1 MDNKN
6 FNDAIK
12 NLNEHLQ
19 PNKDKRRNQIEKC
32 QIDIL
37 NILLEEGWSKTF
49 ENYRFD
55 LRTSKKRSD
64 QYNLHDDGM
73 ILMANGKRNK
83 LHSSASFDACLNIID
98 NNGRMVRLWFVMK
111 GVYEGGGHQD
121 GVYNEIARYISYIEK
136 NNNVDDKIVF
146 LLDGPYYKNI
156 NEEIKDEA
164 KKSDKY
170 IFSNSLT
177 VEKDIENLIYKN
189 L

>member
-64 QYNLHDDGM
+64 QYNLAIALHPSVRFLKISIFIKIYYLM
-73 ILMANGKRNK
+73 IFCKK
-83 LHSSASFDACLNIID
+83 LPPLGGSSSLIHFYLT
-98 NNGRMVRLWFVMK
+98 
-111 GVYEGGGHQD
+111 
-121 GVYNEIARYISYIEK
+121 
-136 NNNVDDKIVF
+136 
-146 LLDGPYYKNI
+146 
-156 NEEIKDEA
+156 
-164 KKSDKY
+164 
-170 IFSNSLT
+170 SNFP
-177 VEKDIENLIYKN
+177 
-189 L
+189 

>member
-1 MDNKN
+1 MENN
-6 FNDAIK
+6 RFCDAIK

-32 QIDIL
+32 QIEIL
-37 NILLEEGWSKTF
+37 NILLEDGWSKTF

-64 QYNLHDDGM
+64 QYYLHDDGT

-83 LHSSASFDACLNIID
+83 LHSSASFDGCLNIID
-98 NNGRMVRLWFVMK
+98 DNGRMVRLWFVMK

-136 NNNVDDKIVF
+136 NNSIDDKIVF
-146 LLDGPYYKNI
+146 LLDGPYFKSI
-156 NEEIKDEA
+156 KEEIREDV

-170 IFSNSLT
+170 IFTNSLFA
-177 VEKDIENLIYKN
+177 EKDIENLIFKT